1 MEELQS
7 PPEPSSTDI
16 TSNKGRKKPQAKEK
30 KEPEKRA
37 KKTSNKGKK
46 KPPAKEKKEPEK
58 RAKKKTPVATTTA
71 AAATTTSTSVNEHQ
85 RTDRLND
92 VLPKVKVSEFDPC
105 VENHFRA
112 MDAIVELC
120 CEAEEGDGGIDE
132 SDIQRFSSST
142 IFLREWR
149 FYNYEAKTIKFA
161 NDSTG
166 PEGKD
171 ADITINLPQFSSA
184 AVLKKGAP
192 PGASTSLDFRNF
204 AMHVGGPVWAIDWC
218 PQVHGRTNS
227 LIKCEF
233 IAVSAHPP
241 GSSYHKMG
249 IPLTGRGMVQIWCLV
264 HGTENYEP
272 IDVGEPPSDL
282 SSQPKK
288 PRGRPPGRKKKEAS
302 GLPSPPKRP
311 RGRPK
316 KEQKESTDKK
326 GDNCQLVQE
335 FSMENPVG
343 SSSLL
348 EIDGVPKNTE
358 NFVLLENNVE
368 RERSTLQEVSTCN
381 SEDEVPAKK
390 RRVRRKVKSRNLVDD
405 VGVSSLTEY
414 QEDGSIANN
423 HEADENVKSEY
434 SGEDNLLCK
443 DISENVVLD
452 ASSIEFSIPESV
464 ALPRVVLCLAHNGK
478 VAWDLKWKPINACTD
493 NCKHRMGYLA
503 VLLGNGSLEV
513 WEVPFPHAVK
523 TIYSKFNGE
532 GTDPRFVKLK
542 PIFRCSR
549 LRTANTQS
557 IPLTVE
563 WSLAPPYDYLLAGC
577 HDGTV
582 ALWKFSANSSCEDT
596 RPLLRFSA
604 DTVPIRAVAWAPS
617 ESNLESANVILTAG
631 HGGLKFWDL
640 RDPFRPLWDLH
651 PAPRI
656 IYSLDWLPNPRCVF
670 LSFDDGTLRLLSLL
684 KAANDVPATGQPFT
698 AIKQKGLHTY
708 ICSSYAIWSIQ
719 VSRQTGM
726 VAYCGADGAV
736 VRFQLTTKAADKEN
750 SRHRTPHYVCEYLTE
765 EESIITFRSPPPNV
779 PIPLKKLSNKSE
791 HPLSMRAILSDSMQS
806 NEGNHKTATAST
818 LENEASICSDVD
830 VGVESGSEDT
840 PLSTKKKNRTQPKCK
855 KKGVENLE
863 LECNVEPKDDAH
875 IDADVEAQTDA
886 VLEARMDAD
895 VVPSSGDHFENLPP
909 KSVAMHRVRWNMNMG
924 SEKWLCYGGASG
936 ILRCQEMVLS
946 ALDMK
951 LMKKK

>member
-16 TSNKGRKKPQAKEK
+16 TSNKGKKKKPPAKEK

-46 KPPAKEKKEPEK
+46 KPPAKEKKELEK
-58 RAKKKTPVATTTA
+58 RAKKKTPVTATVVTA
-71 AAATTTSTSVNEHQ
+71 TTSTEVNKHQ
-85 RTDRLND
+85 STARLDD
-92 VLPKVKVSEFDPC
+92 VVPEVKVSEFDPC

-120 CEAEEGDGGIDE
+120 CEAEDGDGGIDE

-149 FYNYEAKTIKFA
+149 FYNYEPKTIKFA
-161 NDSTG
+161 NDSRG

-171 ADITINLPQFSSA
+171 ADITIDLPQFSSA

-218 PQVHGRTNS
+218 PQVHERTNS

-264 HGTENYEP
+264 HGTESYEP

-282 SSQPKK
+282 SSQPKR
-288 PRGRPPGRKKKEAS
+288 PRGRPPGRKEKGAS
-302 GLPSPPKRP
+302 VLPSQPKRP

-316 KEQKESTDKK
+316 KEQKESNDKKK

-343 SSSLL
+343 SSNLL

-368 RERSTLQEVSTCN
+368 RESSTLQEVSTCH

-390 RRVRRKVKSRNLVDD
+390 RRVRRKVKPRNLVDD
-405 VGVSSLTEY
+405 VGVLSLAEY

-423 HEADENVKSEY
+423 HEANENVKSEY

-478 VAWDLKWKPINACTD
+478 VAWDLKWKPMNACTD

-523 TIYSKFNGE
+523 AIYSKFNGE
-532 GTDPRFVKLK
+532 GTDPRFMKLK

-549 LRTANTQS
+549 LRTTNTQS

-563 WSLAPPYDYLLAGC
+563 WSRTPPYDYLLAGC

-617 ESNLESANVILTAG
+617 ESDLESANVILTAG

-684 KAANDVPATGQPFT
+684 KAANDVPATGRPFT

-791 HPLSMRAILSDSMQS
+791 HPLSMRAILSDSVQS
-806 NEGNHKTATAST
+806 NEDKTATAST
-818 LENEASICSDVD
+818 LENEATICSDVD
-830 VGVESGSEDT
+830 VRVESGSEDT
-840 PLSTKKKNRTQPKCK
+840 LTPTKKKNRTQPKCK
-855 KKGVENLE
+855 EGVEKLE
-863 LECNVEPKDDAH
+863 LECSDEPKDDAH
-875 IDADVEAQTDA
+875 MDADVDAQTDA
-886 VLEARMDAD
+886 VLEAQMDAD
-895 VVPSSGDHFENLPP
+895 ALPTSGDHFENLPP
-909 KSVAMHRVRWNMNMG
+909 KSVAMHRVRWNMNIG
-924 SEKWLCYGGASG
+924 SEEWLCYGGAAG
-936 ILRCQEMVLS
+936 ILRCREIVLS